1 MRILHSYLL
10 IFLSLAIIACDD
22 DDSLTEGR
30 GQITIEFDNRVGNDD
45 LQLLTDYVNASGE
58 SFQISKLN
66 YYISNITLTTTDG
79 NVFIVPQDSSY
90 FLIMEEHHE
99 THHVKLRNIP
109 SGNYNKISFTIGVD
123 SLRSTMD
130 VSKRPGVLDPAQ
142 GHDGMYWT
150 WNSGYIFF
158 KMEGTSPAA
167 PSDQDN
173 KFYYHIGGYGGYET
187 PGINN
192 IRMATLDMGSAVAQV
207 RPEKNPQ
214 VHLHVDVL
222 EFFSNPIPISIA
234 EHPLVMF
241 SEFSTTI
248 SANYVNMFKYHHVHN

>member
-1 MRILHSYLL
+1 M
-10 IFLSLAIIACDD
+10 
-22 DDSLTEGR
+22 
-30 GQITIEFDNRVGNDD
+30 TIEFDNRVGEDD
-45 LQLLTDYVNASGE
+45 LELLKDYVNSAGE

-66 YYISNITLTTTDG
+66 YYISNITLATAEG
-79 NVFIVPQDSSY
+79 NIFIVPQDSSY
-90 FLIMEEHHE
+90 FLVMEDNDESQR
-99 THHVKLRNIP
+99 VQIRNIP

-130 VSKRPGVLDPAQ
+130 VSKRYGVLDPAQ

-158 KMEGTSPAA
+158 KMEGTSPAS
-167 PSDQDN
+167 PVEQDN
-173 KFYYHIGGYGGYET
+173 KFYYHIGGYGGYEA

-192 IRMATLDMGSAVAQV
+192 IRTTTLDMGSAVAQV

-222 EFFSNPIPISIA
+222 EFFSNPTTISIA
-234 EHPLVMF
+234 DHSLVMF
-241 SEFSTTI
+241 AEYSTTV